1 MQAKSLHC
9 HRLECSVA
17 YGKRL
22 EGLAHSC
29 HPPTQRAHC
38 PTTLWLGQTHRAPA
52 LTPSQAYTMKPLT
65 CAHNRSGW
73 KISHAPLNMRSH
85 YFWPI
90 APLCSETIIEREMPY
105 VPLNWSPPSLNFFY
119 RVDSFNLIAWVIFG
133 RFPFTLMHVCF
144 PIGPPSMPK
153 RARGALGQGWPQQ
166 ARWGR
171 LGRRAFELRAV
182 PIGRGARVECLALS
196 RNGAYHYRALAHGG
210 GTGSSHIKA
219 ARGLCRVGDG
229 HQGRH

>member
-1 MQAKSLHC
+1 MQFYVHAKSLHC

-22 EGLAHSC
+22 EGLAHSR

-73 KISHAPLNMRSH
+73 KISHAPLNMGSH

-90 APLCSETIIEREMPY
+90 APLCSETIIEREMLY
-105 VPLNWSPPSLNFFY
+105 VPINWSPPSLKLFS
-119 RVDSFNLIAWVIFG
+119 RVDSFNLITWVIFG

-144 PIGPPSMPK
+144 PIGPPTGPCGIPESPGIPGFFQNPDPRILK
-153 RARGALGQGWPQQ
+153 NLIPRFFG
-166 ARWGR
+166 
-171 LGRRAFELRAV
+171 
-182 PIGRGARVECLALS
+182 IS
-196 RNGAYHYRALAHGG
+196 R
-210 GTGSSHIKA
+210 SP
-219 ARGLCRVGDG
+219 
-229 HQGRH
+229 